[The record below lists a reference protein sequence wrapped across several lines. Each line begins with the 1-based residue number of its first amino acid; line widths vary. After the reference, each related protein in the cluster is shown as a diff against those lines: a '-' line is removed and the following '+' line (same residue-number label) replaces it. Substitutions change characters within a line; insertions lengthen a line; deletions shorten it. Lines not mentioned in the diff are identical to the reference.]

1 MKTSLRRLFNYW
13 LPPGHGSGNETPN
26 PLVEAAIKI
35 NASSMAML
43 AGAEVDW
50 GEIERQNAEWAKLVE
65 MARQPPKP
73 YTSCEDRY
81 VSLHAPDSTAYSA
94 LDKQLRQCETA
105 ISRVLLAPAKTEA
118 GPKSTS
124 PSTDQTQE
132 PSTETKC

>member
-50 GEIERQNAEWAKLVE
+50 GEIERENEKWWRLTERVIHREGMIELTRLSEE
-65 MARQPPKP
+65 MGGYDAF
-73 YTSCEDRY
+73 
-81 VSLHAPDSTAYSA
+81 
-94 LDKQLRQCETA
+94 DKQLRQCETT
-105 ISRVLLAPAKTEA
+105 ISRVLLAPAPEA

-132 PSTETKC
+132 PSAETKC

>member
-50 GEIERQNAEWAKLVE
+50 GEIERENEKWWRLTERVIHREGMIELTRLSEE
-65 MARQPPKP
+65 MGG
-73 YTSCEDRY
+73 YD
-81 VSLHAPDSTAYSA
+81 A

-105 ISRVLLAPAKTEA
+105 ISQVLLAQAKTEA
-118 GPKSTS
+118 GPKSAS
-124 PSTDQTQE
+124 PSADQTQE
-132 PSTETKC
+132 PSAETKC